1 MWRVSVGRALEQ
13 AMPITNEGHGA
24 LAEVPENATQRFHP
38 LDSQNHVK
46 GSEHEAIRVD
56 GERAVPDVDAQTLQ
70 HDSGSGS
77 YIDVP
82 KIVGGTRIQQGE
94 EAGTVDDDRKLHRAS
109 RVRLYAVERVHRD
122 CRITVKLALFVRVS
136 QLLRYL
142 DHEQVLA

>member
-1 MWRVSVGRALEQ
+1 MLRK
-13 AMPITNEGHGA
+13 N
-24 LAEVPENATQRFHP
+24 
-38 LDSQNHVK
+38 QNHVK

-56 GERAVPDVDAQTLQ
+56 GERVVPDVDAQTLQ

-82 KIVGGTRIQQGE
+82 KIMGGTRIQQGE

-122 CRITVKLALFVRVS
+122 CQITIKLALFVRVG

-142 DHEQVLA
+142 DHEQVLATPYGPARRAHCSGNIGRPCGIVHSSPT